1 MDEFLEFPR
10 LVLESL
16 RQPLEDG
23 RVTISRAHGAVTFP
37 ARFSLLAALNP
48 CPCGFSTD
56 LEQVCTCSS
65 TQITRYRKRLSGPLL
80 DRMDLFIEVPKV
92 KTTDLTDVAEAECS
106 AAIRMRVQAARE
118 KQTERLA
125 SVGLNTNAELSSD
138 QVRRLLEI
146 DKDALALLKNAVDR
160 YRLSA
165 RAYFRLLKVSQT
177 IADLEK
183 CDRITSSFIAEALQ
197 YRQPT
202 DRLS

>member
-1 MDEFLEFPR
+1 
-10 LVLESL
+10 
-16 RQPLEDG
+16 
-23 RVTISRAHGAVTFP
+23 
-37 ARFSLLAALNP
+37 
-48 CPCGFSTD
+48 
-56 LEQVCTCSS
+56 
-65 TQITRYRKRLSGPLL
+65 
-80 DRMDLFIEVPKV
+80 MDLFIEVPKV